1 MTIAVIHWS
10 GTGNTEKMAEL
21 AVKGIKEAGKET
33 EEYTFADAPA
43 DIIARADILVLGA
56 PAMGEE
62 EIDDPDILSFL
73 NDAEKKISG
82 KKLALFGSYG
92 WGDGEWMRL
101 WEERMQTAGAQ
112 IVTESLIVLGSPEGA
127 DEDRCVEFGKAVANS

>member
-10 GTGNTEKMAEL
+10 GTGNTERMAEL
-21 AVKGIKEAGKET
+21 AAKAIKASGKEV
-33 EEYTFADAPA
+33 EEYTFASAPA
-43 DIIARADILVLGA
+43 NIIEKADILVLGA

-101 WEERMQTAGAQ
+101 WEERMTKTGAN
-112 IVTESLIVLGSPEGA
+112 IITESLIVLGSPEGD
-127 DEDRCVEFGKAVANS
+127 DENKCIEFGKAVANG